1 MIVSV
6 NKAYFSHLPA
16 YISAQGS
23 AHRVD
28 EVVVAQ
34 KKTENFVHWEIGT
47 MIVQSNRP
55 NC

>member
-6 NKAYFSHLPA
+6 NKAYFSHLPV

-34 KKTENFVHWEIGT
+34 KKNWELCALRNWDHDCAKQQT
-47 MIVQSNRP
+47 
-55 NC
+55 